1 MILVYK
7 NKEAIQ
13 VERPQ
18 RFNDLDSAR
27 RNEIKDSLSA
37 KGPDLKV

>member
-1 MILVYK
+1 MIFVFK

-18 RFNDLDSAR
+18 RFSDVDKEHAPSPRTIRPLES
-27 RNEIKDSLSA
+27 
-37 KGPDLKV
+37 